1 MFQKSIL
8 APQAMRVLA
17 ETRSQKEIALDSY
30 VTPALVSNQVN
41 GKRTVSEEQAKLLI
55 DSYNEPQSTY
65 MFAHEF
71 SNGMIPPLLDGLDG
85 HHMTLTA
92 CFEAEVTESIKALK
106 QGIEAMSFAFK
117 KGDMNQREAAKKA
130 ITEITDVIAA
140 GLTLNTSIAK
150 TFNIDLQQVLT
161 KRDQHYIKSGLVRSG
176 GNGV

>member
-1 MFQKSIL
+1 MFQKSTY
-8 APQAMRVLA
+8 AQNAMRVLA
-17 ETRSQKEIALDSY
+17 ETHSQKELAIDSY

-92 CFEAEVTESIKALK
+92 CFEAEVAESIKALK
-106 QGIEAMSFAFK
+106 QGLEAMSFTLK
-117 KGDMNQREAAKKA
+117 RGDMNQREAAKKA

-150 TFNIDLQQVLT
+150 AFNIDLQQVLN
-161 KRDQHYIKSGLVRSG
+161 KRDQYYQKSGLVRSCG
-176 GNGV
+176 K